1 VPEGTLQRR
10 LAVAVVIAADLP
22 MPIQSQGIVDQIA
35 QAAATP
41 GPAAPAPVPPGR
53 DGSPNGGQVRR

>member
-1 VPEGTLQRR
+1 VT
-10 LAVAVVIAADLP
+10 V
-22 MPIQSQGIVDQIA
+22 PIQSQGNVTRDNVRADVSAVANGRHQLA